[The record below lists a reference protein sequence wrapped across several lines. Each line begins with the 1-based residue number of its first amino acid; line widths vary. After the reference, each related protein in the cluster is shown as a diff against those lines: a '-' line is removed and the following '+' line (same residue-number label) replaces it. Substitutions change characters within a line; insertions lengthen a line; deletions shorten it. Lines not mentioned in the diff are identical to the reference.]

1 MVDYTHCSNDLTSRV
16 FGNVQISMSTQLD
29 LHNVFFS
36 WISTDKSSDMSEIP
50 SPFFPL
56 FGLEMLSASS
66 LLKKPLENV
75 FFPRCELRVCLHAG
89 ISLNRMQIKPELSAI
104 IKEKLTINHFSIV

>member
-1 MVDYTHCSNDLTSRV
+1 MVDYTHCRNDLTSHV
-16 FGNVQISMSTQLD
+16 FANVQMSMLAQLD

-36 WISTDKSSDMSEIP
+36 WIPTDKSSDLSETP
-50 SPFFPL
+50 SLFFPL

-75 FFPRCELRVCLHAG
+75 FFPRCELRV
-89 ISLNRMQIKPELSAI
+89 
-104 IKEKLTINHFSIV
+104 